1 LAPVWLEHGHRRW
14 RGRKSA
20 HLVADFKQPIVSR
33 GHRRNRGCVVWDLA
47 RGGPVQYL
55 WPSILL
61 LFSLAFNILSSPN
74 KTPMVIICC
83 PFSIVLTFAN
93 KGTTKFYRIH
103 RLLYIS
109 TVILFF
115 IVHYLVFLINNMQNF
130 NNARG
135 KVLQYSL
142 LEDSEIF
149 LQEPWSTCVSCEYT
163 PAEFFPWF
171 LIPFGVLTIPFVFHH
186 LKEHG
191 MVLSFFLQSWG
202 TNIHLISLRGSK
214 CMSLSTWLSTFN
226 SCLSSSFKLMVEAV
240 PVTTHGSYSFWS
252 HGKVNNHLL
261 FLVFSS

>member
-1 LAPVWLEHGHRRW
+1 MCNRF
-14 RGRKSA
+14 
-20 HLVADFKQPIVSR
+20 FKDTSK
-33 GHRRNRGCVVWDLA
+33 A
-47 RGGPVQYL
+47 
-55 WPSILL
+55 
-61 LFSLAFNILSSPN
+61 
-74 KTPMVIICC
+74 
-83 PFSIVLTFAN
+83 
-93 KGTTKFYRIH
+93 YRIH

-109 TVILFF
+109 TVVLFF
-115 IVHYLVFLINNMQNF
+115 VIHYLVFLINNMQNF

-135 KVLQYSL
+135 KYFYTM

-149 LQEPWSTCVSCEYT
+149 LQVSRSNCIYSCDYA

-240 PVTTHGSYSFWS
+240 PVTTHGSYSF
-252 HGKVNNHLL
+252 
-261 FLVFSS
+261 